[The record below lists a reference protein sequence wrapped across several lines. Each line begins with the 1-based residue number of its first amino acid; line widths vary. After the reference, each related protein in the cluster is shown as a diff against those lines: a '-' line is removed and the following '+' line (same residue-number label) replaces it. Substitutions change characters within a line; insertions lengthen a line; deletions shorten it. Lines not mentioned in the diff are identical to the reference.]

1 MKAEQT
7 MPSLSK
13 QIVICTA
20 NEKQTLQRTTGRALH
35 FTRQTYAFANTCEYH
50 SISLL
55 HCGSNDISCCPDTL
69 QSVQAH
75 GLLMSRPGKRTHH
88 PAEHKK
94 KWHNGKQEEKILGKA
109 DTPSGAIWNTKADR
123 TLGKV
128 QHPPTKGNK
137 QGHGATPSNKR
148 KQARAQLETKGDE
161 TLGEGHPTKG
171 KKQGR
176 NGEKADTPSN
186 KGKQDRVGGGRT
198 IQRKEQKGSQWET
211 KGEKTLGK
219 ADTPSSQRKQERIQ
233 WETRGDK
240 TLGKTP

>member
-94 KWHNGKQEEKILGKA
+94 KWHNGKQGEKILGKA
-109 DTPSGAIWNTKADR
+109 DTPSGAIWNTKAD
-123 TLGKV
+123 
-128 QHPPTKGNK
+128 
-137 QGHGATPSNKR
+137 
-148 KQARAQLETKGDE
+148 
-161 TLGEGHPTKG
+161 
-171 KKQGR
+171 
-176 NGEKADTPSN
+176 
-186 KGKQDRVGGGRT
+186 
-198 IQRKEQKGSQWET
+198 
-211 KGEKTLGK
+211 KTLGRRNTLQQK
-219 ADTPSSQRKQERIQ
+219 
-233 WETRGDK
+233 ETSKGTIGNKRG
-240 TLGKTP
+240 

>member
-35 FTRQTYAFANTCEYH
+35 FTRQTYALANTCEYH

-75 GLLMSRPGKRTHH
+75 GLLMSRPES
-88 PAEHKK
+88 EHTIQQNTRK
-94 KWHNGKQEEKILGKA
+94 
-109 DTPSGAIWNTKADR
+109 SGTM
-123 TLGKV
+123 
-128 QHPPTKGNK
+128 GNK
-137 QGHGATPSNKR
+137 GKKSSGRRTRHRAQYGTQRQTRPWEGATPSNKR

-219 ADTPSSQRKQERIQ
+219 ADTPSSQGKQERIQ
-233 WETRGDK
+233 CETRGDK
-240 TLGKTP
+240 TLGKTPLQSIKIP